1 MLKSAKRRFF
11 AADDMKLYQSKKE
24 AVVSAIASGIIS
36 GFGLGSPTEDK
47 KLTTVNDIV
56 WELSHRGIITAT
68 DLWLKKLKEDTNAY
82 WLARKTVK
90 LTIYAS
96 SQLCNIEVAAFA
108 KLIAQAV
115 KEYYR

>member
-1 MLKSAKRRFF
+1 MIHIKVIGNHRAVKAVKSFLQTFGFETEGPAHFTIEIKVSRKPRILHNDQEELAGFLCAWFQDFGMYEVVQKEKPLKRS
-11 AADDMKLYQSKKE
+11 
-24 AVVSAIASGIIS
+24 
-36 GFGLGSPTEDK
+36 
-47 KLTTVNDIV
+47 N
-56 WELSHRGIITAT
+56 
-68 DLWLKKLKEDTNAY
+68 
-82 WLARKTVK
+82 